1 ANTFLDAL
9 ATHRHTHNQPATSLA
24 WGLWHTTSEMTQHMS
39 ATDALVLARNGV
51 LPMSEEEGLALFD
64 QAIASG
70 EPVVVPAPINTSQ
83 VRARLEAG
91 DAVSPLLQ
99 GLVKVRPRL
108 RTAATAADSS
118 EELSALL
125 PQRLAQVPAE
135 ERLPVLLDFVRE
147 QAASILGLDGVEAVV
162 PHRGLLD
169 LGFDSLTAVELRN
182 RLGRAAG
189 LRLPTTL
196 VFDHPTA
203 QGIASYL
210 LGQLALD
217 EEAGSGSP
225 RSLLDGVASLEAA
238 LLSAE
243 PDDTVR
249 EELAAR
255 LQSLLLGLT
264 DGGGATAARI
274 GEASDDEIFEFID
287 NELGL

>member
-1 ANTFLDAL
+1 
-9 ATHRHTHNQPATSLA
+9 
-24 WGLWHTTSEMTQHMS
+24 MTQHMS

-64 QAIASG
+64 QAIATG
-70 EPVVVPAPINTSQ
+70 EPVLVPASISTNQ
-83 VRARLEAG
+83 VRARLESG

-108 RTAATAADSS
+108 RSAATAADSS
-118 EELSALL
+118 EEVSAPL
-125 PQRLAQVPAE
+125 PQRLAAVPAE

-162 PHRGLLD
+162 PHRGLMD

-203 QGIASYL
+203 QGIASFVL
-210 LGQLALD
+210 EELSLG
-217 EEAGSGSP
+217 EETGSGSP
-225 RSLLDGVASLEAA
+225 RALLDGVASLEAA

-243 PDDTVR
+243 PDDTTR

-264 DGGGATAARI
+264 DRGDAPIARI

>member
-1 ANTFLDAL
+1 
-9 ATHRHTHNQPATSLA
+9 
-24 WGLWHTTSEMTQHMS
+24 MS
-39 ATDALVLARNGV
+39 ATDNLVLARSGV
-51 LPMSEEEGLALFD
+51 VPMSEEEGLALFD
-64 QAIASG
+64 QAIAAG
-70 EPVVVPAPINTSQ
+70 EPAMVPMPISTNQ

-91 DAVSPLLQ
+91 DPVSPLLQ

-108 RTAATAADSS
+108 RAASTAAGSS

-125 PQRLAQVPAE
+125 PQRLASIPAE
-135 ERLPVLLDFVRE
+135 QRPSVLLDFVRE
-147 QAASILGLDGVEAVV
+147 QAASILGLDDIDAVV

-182 RLGRAAG
+182 RLGRASG

-196 VFDHPTA
+196 VFDQPTA
-203 QGIASYL
+203 QGVASYL

-217 EEAGSGSP
+217 ERADSGSP

-243 PDDTVR
+243 PDNATR

-255 LQSLLLGLT
+255 LQSLLQGLS
-264 DGGGATAARI
+264 DSGDASVVRI

-287 NELGL
+287 NELGI

>member
-1 ANTFLDAL
+1 DAL
-9 ATHRHTHNQPATSLA
+9 ATHRHTHHQPATSLA
-24 WGLWHTTSEMTQHMS
+24 WGLWHTTSDMTQHMS

-64 QAIASG
+64 QAIATG
-70 EPVVVPAPINTSQ
+70 EPVLVPASISTNQ
-83 VRARLEAG
+83 VRARLESG

-108 RTAATAADSS
+108 RSAATAADSS
-118 EELSALL
+118 DEVSAPL
-125 PQRLAQVPAE
+125 PQRLAAVPAE

-162 PHRGLLD
+162 PHRGLMD

-203 QGIASYL
+203 QGIASFVL
-210 LGQLALD
+210 EELSLG
-217 EEAGSGSP
+217 EETGSGSP
-225 RSLLDGVASLEAA
+225 RALLDGVASLEAA

-243 PDDTVR
+243 PDDTTR

-264 DGGGATAARI
+264 DRGDAPIARI